1 MIVLIIEL
9 AVHSGHRGLV
19 QALDERVKTG
29 IKGLDELIEGG
40 LPRGYSFLLLGGPGT
55 GKTTFGVQYLYK
67 GATEFGENG
76 MYVTFDEPPY
86 SIASNAQ
93 RYGWNISQEEK
104 TGKFGVVDVSP
115 IKRERTG
122 TFVPTALQ
130 QSFLGAAKFNID
142 NVVNAIAEVKK
153 KIGAKRCVI
162 DSISALTLQYKEDFD
177 IRQQTLRLIK
187 ELTEMDLTTIML
199 AENSEDR
206 QDVTR
211 FGADAFLAQGVIVL
225 HMYRVEESN
234 VKALEVRKMRGA
246 KHTDR
251 LCPYRITS
259 EGIEVY
265 PEETVFRSV

>member
-1 MIVLIIEL
+1 MEDR
-9 AVHSGHRGLV
+9 A
-19 QALDERVKTG
+19 KTG

-67 GATEFGENG
+67 GAMDYGESG
-76 MYVTFDEPPY
+76 LYVTFDEPPY
-86 SIASNAQ
+86 SIAGNSQ
-93 RYGWNISQEEK
+93 RYGWNLGDVEK
-104 TGKFGVVDVSP
+104 QGKFAFVDVSP
-115 IKRERTG
+115 IKRQVTG
-122 TFVPTALQ
+122 TFVPAALQ
-130 QSFLGAAKFNID
+130 QGFLGAAKFNIED
-142 NVVNAIAEVKK
+142 VAKVISDTKQ
-153 KIGAKRCVI
+153 KIKAKRCVI
-162 DSISALTLQYKEDFD
+162 DSITALTLQYKDDFEM
-177 IRQQTLRLIK
+177 RQQTLHLIK
-187 ELTEMDLTTIML
+187 ILTEMDLTTIML
-199 AENSEDR
+199 AENAEDR

-211 FGADAFLAQGVIVL
+211 FGAESFLAQGVIVL

-251 LCPYRITS
+251 LCPYRITA

>member
-1 MIVLIIEL
+1 MLGE
-9 AVHSGHRGLV
+9 A
-19 QALDERVKTG
+19 DRVKTG

-40 LPRGYSFLLLGGPGT
+40 LPSGFSFLLLGGPGT

-67 GATEFGENG
+67 GATEYGENG

-86 SIASNAQ
+86 SISNNSQ
-93 RYGWNISQEEK
+93 RYGWNLAEQEK
-104 TGKFGVVDVSP
+104 LGKIAFLDASP
-115 IKRERTG
+115 IKRETATA
-122 TFVPTALQ
+122 TFVPPSMQ
-130 QSFLGAAKFNID
+130 QSFLGAAKFSID
-142 NVVNAIAEVKK
+142 SILTGIREVKQRVN
-153 KIGAKRCVI
+153 AKRCVI
-162 DSISALTLQYKEDFD
+162 DSISALTLQYKDDFE
-177 IRQQTLRLIK
+177 IRQQTLKLIK
-187 ELTEMDLTTIML
+187 DLTEMNLTTIML
-199 AENSEDR
+199 AENAEDR
-206 QDVTR
+206 QEVTR

>member
-1 MIVLIIEL
+1 ME
-9 AVHSGHRGLV
+9 
-19 QALDERVKTG
+19 DRVKTG

-67 GATEFGENG
+67 GATEHGENG

-86 SIASNAQ
+86 SISTNSQ
-93 RYGWNISQEEK
+93 RYGWDLADIEK
-104 TGKFGVVDVSP
+104 EGKFAFVDVSP
-115 IKRERTG
+115 IKRQVTG
-122 TFVPTALQ
+122 TFVPAALQ
-130 QSFLGAAKFNID
+130 QGFLGAAKFNIED
-142 NVVNAIAEVKK
+142 VVKVISDVKRK
-153 KIGAKRCVI
+153 VNAKRCVI
-162 DSISALTLQYKEDFD
+162 DSISALTLQYKDDFE

-187 ELTEMDLTTIML
+187 ILTEMDLTTMML
-199 AENSEDR
+199 AENAEDR
-206 QDVTR
+206 QDLTR
-211 FGADAFLAQGVIVL
+211 FGPESFLAQGVIVL

-251 LCPYRITS
+251 LCPYRITA

>member
-1 MIVLIIEL
+1 M
-9 AVHSGHRGLV
+9 S
-19 QALDERVKTG
+19 ERVKTG

-40 LPRGYSFLLLGGPGT
+40 LPKGYSFLLLGGPGT

-67 GATEFGENG
+67 GATEYGENG

-86 SIASNAQ
+86 SISTNSA
-93 RYGWNISQEEK
+93 RYGWNLTDVEK
-104 TGKFGVVDVSP
+104 EGKFGFVDVSP
-115 IKRERTG
+115 IKRETKAG
-122 TFVPTALQ
+122 TFVPAALQ

-142 NVVNAIAEVKK
+142 DVVSVISDVKRK
-153 KIGAKRCVI
+153 VNAKRCVI
-162 DSISALTLQYKEDFD
+162 DSISALTLQYKDVFEV
-177 IRQQTLRLIK
+177 RQQTLRLIK
-187 ELTEMDLTTIML
+187 VLTEMDLTTIML
-199 AENSEDR
+199 AENAEDR
-206 QDVTR
+206 QDMTT
-211 FGADAFLAQGVIVL
+211 FGAEAFLAQGVIVL

-251 LCPYRITS
+251 LCPYRITA

>member
-1 MIVLIIEL
+1 LE
-9 AVHSGHRGLV
+9 
-19 QALDERVKTG
+19 DRVKTG

-67 GATEFGENG
+67 GVMEYGENG
-76 MYVTFDEPPY
+76 IYVTFDEPPY
-86 SIASNAQ
+86 SIATNSQ
-93 RYGWNISQEEK
+93 RYGWNLGGVEK
-104 TGKFGVVDVSP
+104 QGKFGFVDVSP
-115 IKRERTG
+115 IKRQTTG
-122 TFVPTALQ
+122 TFVPAALQ

-142 NVVNAIAEVKK
+142 DVVKVISDVKQK
-153 KIGAKRCVI
+153 VGAKRCVI
-162 DSISALTLQYKEDFD
+162 DSISALMLQYKDDFE

-187 ELTEMDLTTIML
+187 VLTEMDLTTIML
-199 AENSEDR
+199 AENPEDR
-206 QDVTR
+206 QDMTR
-211 FGADAFLAQGVIVL
+211 FGAEAFLAQGVIVL

-246 KHTDR
+246 KHTER
-251 LCPYRITS
+251 LCPYRITA